1 MQNYNQQIKTPGF
14 RFRGNATKRTM
25 DHVQLIRARRG
36 FTLWELVCVI
46 AVIALLFALLMP
58 SLNMVKE
65 ASTRVVC
72 GSNLKGLGTAFVVYG
87 SDYEDRFPEL
97 PGEGPWSK
105 ELGFDYRMS
114 KPEFA
119 PGGAQADVGR
129 TISASWYLLVREAD
143 VSPKSFVCPESSRYS
158 FGGRYSSLSY
168 SRDIVDWWDFGD
180 DPYKHVS
187 YSMHNPYGEF
197 PADGTRSAAFAV
209 AGDMSPWFKDGDIV
223 PPGTDGQAPQL
234 IMDYWT
240 KKLSRSSWSNP
251 MRQGNSW
258 NHGGGE
264 GQGGLG
270 QNVVFG
276 DGHSAYEKMSDV
288 GVGHDGI
295 YTYWPAPGE
304 PTEAE
309 RRIGRNP
316 TGRDADNDAKS
327 GEDSCLGI

>member
-1 MQNYNQQIKTPGF
+1 MQNYKQKIETPGW
-14 RFRGNATKRTM
+14 RFCGNEIYPVHLSRSM
-25 DHVQLIRARRG
+25 RG

-46 AVIALLFALLMP
+46 FVIAMLFALLMP
-58 SLNMVKE
+58 SLNRVKKI
-65 ASTRVVC
+65 STRVVC

-87 SDYEDRFPEL
+87 SDYDDRFPEL
-97 PGEGPWSK
+97 PGEGPWSRD
-105 ELGFDYRMS
+105 LGFDYRMS
-114 KPEFA
+114 KPEFGA
-119 PGGAQADVGR
+119 DGAQHNVGR

-143 VSPKSFVCPESSRYS
+143 VSPKSLVCPESDQTP
-158 FGGRYSSLSY
+158 FGGRYSS
-168 SRDIVDWWDFGD
+168 RHDITELWDFGD

-223 PPGTDGQAPQL
+223 PPGKDGQAPQL

-240 KKLSRSSWSNP
+240 KRLFKSRP
-251 MRQGNSW
+251 MREGNSW

-264 GQGGLG
+264 GRGGLG

-288 GVGHDGI
+288 GVKNDGI
-295 YTYWPAPGE
+295 YTYWPAGGE
-304 PTEAE
+304 PAESE

-316 TGRDADNDAKS
+316 TGRDAGNDAKG
-327 GEDSCLGI
+327 GEDSFLGI

>member
-1 MQNYNQQIKTPGF
+1 MIF
-14 RFRGNATKRTM
+14 
-25 DHVQLIRARRG
+25 I
-36 FTLWELVCVI
+36 I
-46 AVIALLFALLMP
+46 AFLFALLMP
-58 SLNMVKE
+58 SLNSVKRI
-65 ASTRVVC
+65 STRVVC
-72 GSNLKGLGTAFVVYG
+72 GTNLKGLGTAMTVYAN
-87 SDYEDRFPEL
+87 DYEDRFPEL
-97 PGEGPWSK
+97 PGQGPWSK
-105 ELGFDYRMS
+105 ELGFAFDMAR
-114 KPEFA
+114 PDFA
-119 PGGAQADVGR
+119 PGGAQHNAPR

-143 VSPKSFVCPESSRYS
+143 VSPRSFVCREASAYS
-158 FGGRYSSLSY
+158 YGGRYSSR
-168 SRDIVDWWDFGD
+168 RDITELWDFGD

-209 AGDMSPWFKDGDIV
+209 AADMSPWFRDGDIV
-223 PPGTDGQAPQL
+223 PPGRDGQAPQL
-234 IMDYWT
+234 IMEYWN
-240 KKLSRSSWSNP
+240 KRLSRGSWSNP

-264 GQGGLG
+264 GRGGLG

-295 YTYWPAPGE
+295 YTYWPAGGE

-309 RRIGRNP
+309 RRIGQNP

-327 GEDSCLGI
+327 GEDSFLGI